1 MAAQGVNLPDMPV
14 TITVKRVDNLAITD
28 ESTEGLDLAVYA
40 GLMKLSGALRIPQN
54 TDIVF
59 VGKLLPNGDIVEY
72 FNDLSSRINSV
83 DSKFHIA
90 DAVTLKNITEL
101 PEYLRTRASKC
112 FASYVEE
119 REDLADKISRSFIK
133 LISYL
138 ETVTFGP
145 DEKFAVPVQT
155 DPEGS
160 CIGIYPV
167 LLKSIEYKDNDVVLT
182 GDYTDVLGNENTDHA
197 FSLMDVEW
205 PVDALGNLYEFL
217 VQKI

>member
-1 MAAQGVNLPDMPV
+1 MRNQ
-14 TITVKRVDNLAITD
+14 
-28 ESTEGLDLAVYA
+28 
-40 GLMKLSGALRIPQN
+40 RI
-54 TDIVF
+54 
-59 VGKLLPNGDIVEY
+59 L
-72 FNDLSSRINSV
+72 SV

-101 PEYLRTRASKC
+101 PEYLRTRASEC

-119 REDLADKISRSFIK
+119 REDLAEKISRSFIK

-160 CIGIYPV
+160 CTEIYPV
-167 LLKSIEYKDNDVVLT
+167 VLKSIAHKEGDIILT
-182 GDYTDVLGNENTDHA
+182 GDYTDTFGNENTD
-197 FSLMDVEW
+197 FSFRLMDV
-205 PVDALGNLYEFL
+205 N
-217 VQKI
+217 I